1 MTRYASPAALVPRPH
16 TRLAFRTGLRGLS
29 ALALGAVLAGC
40 PAPTSVV
47 RPAADTST
55 AAQRADRLARSG
67 DAAGSARAWEEAAT
81 RSQGAARTNALTAAT
96 RQWLAAQ
103 NGAEASRVYAKLAGE
118 APVEPRT
125 PAGIERALL
134 GADVALAA
142 GQPDRALAAIR
153 ALGEPPPP
161 GTEPAVLLVRGRAQ
175 LAAGRALD
183 GVRTFA
189 DRERLVPAAEAASN
203 RQALWE
209 ALRAAAARGADLRV
223 PKGTDALAAGWLEL
237 ARIATQGGRNPFA
250 LRPQVEQ
257 WRTRYATHP
266 ANGPLVNSMLAEA
279 NQRLGLPPQVALVL
293 PLTGRMEAA
302 GTALRDGFLAAWY
315 QQDAAARPEVRVY
328 DSSPDAVAAYRRAVA
343 DGAAFVVGPLAKEDV
358 QAVAQAASPDVST
371 LALNVLPDGVP
382 PPQRFYQFALAP
394 EDESR
399 QVAERLVAE
408 GRRVGVA
415 LVPSGEWG
423 ARVLAAFEAGMRA
436 GGGNVVASRFFPNGM
451 TDFSELITGVLGFDD
466 SRRRHRQL
474 VAALGTTLEFAPRRR
489 DDLQYVFV
497 AGQPVQGRLI
507 RPQLKFHY
515 AGDLPV
521 YAISDVFDPN
531 PAANEDLEGVT
542 FADTP
547 WMIAQDPAV
556 ASVRDSLMQLWPQ
569 NVRRRGRLYAM
580 GFDAYR
586 LVAEL
591 KEPGVALSE
600 PIAGMTGRLTVD
612 ADGRV
617 RRGLEWATIGA
628 DGQPRALP
636 ALIAPL

>member
-1 MTRYASPAALVPRPH
+1 MTPH
-16 TRLAFRTGLRGLS
+16 TALRSVTGLPAPLRALT
-29 ALALGAVLAGC
+29 ALALVAALAGC

-47 RPAADTST
+47 RPTVDTTTSS
-55 AAQRADRLARSG
+55 QRAERLARSG

-81 RSQGAARTNALTAAT
+81 RSSGEARARALAAAT
-96 RQWLAAQ
+96 RQWLAAR
-103 NGAEASRVYAKLAGE
+103 NAAEATRVYAKLAAE

-125 PAGIERALL
+125 PAGIEQALL

-142 GQPDRALAAIR
+142 GQPDRALAAVR
-153 ALGEPPPP
+153 ALGEPPPA
-161 GTEPAVLLVRGRAQ
+161 GAEPAVLLVRGRAQ
-175 LAAGRALD
+175 LAAGRALE

-189 DRERLVPAAEAASN
+189 ARERLVPATEAPAN

-209 ALRAAAARGADLRV
+209 ALRAAAARGADLRA
-223 PKGTDALAAGWLEL
+223 PQGTDALATGWLEL
-237 ARIATQGGRNPFA
+237 ARIATQGGRNPFS

-257 WRTRYATHP
+257 WRARHATHP

-279 NQRLGLPPQVALVL
+279 SQRLGLPSQVALVL

-302 GTALRDGFLAAWY
+302 GEALRDGFLAAWY
-315 QQDAAARPEVRVY
+315 QQDAASRPLVRVY
-328 DSSPDAVAAYRRAVA
+328 DSAPGAVAAYQRAVA

-358 QAVAQAASPDVST
+358 QAVAQVASPDVST
-371 LALNVLPDGVP
+371 LALNFLPEAEP
-382 PPQRFYQFALAP
+382 APQRFYQFALAP
-394 EDESR
+394 EDDAR
-399 QVAERLVAE
+399 QIAERLVAE
-408 GRRVGVA
+408 GKRVGVA

-423 ARVLAAFEAGMRA
+423 ARVLGAFEGGMRA
-436 GGGNVVASRFFPNGM
+436 GGGAVVSSRAYPNGM
-451 TDFSELITGVLGFDD
+451 TDFSALITNLLGFDD
-466 SRRRHRQL
+466 SRRRHQQL
-474 VAALGTTLEFAPRRR
+474 VVALGTTLEFSPRRR
-489 DDLQYVFV
+489 DDLQFVFV
-497 AGQPVQGRLI
+497 AGQPMQGRLI

-521 YAISDVFDPN
+521 YATSDVYDPN

-547 WMIAQDPAV
+547 WMIAQDPDV
-556 ASVRDSLMQLWPQ
+556 TSMRESLLQLWPQ

-580 GFDAYR
+580 GLDAYR

-591 KEPGVALSE
+591 KDPGVAIVE
-600 PIAGMTGRLTVD
+600 PVAGMTGRLTLD
-612 ADGRV
+612 PDGRV

-636 ALIAPL
+636 ALVAPL